1 MVFSSVSFLF
11 FFLPIVITGYFFLP
25 GIKIRNLFLLVMSL
39 CFYTIGEGK
48 SVIIILISVALNYVL
63 GFWVDRSRKV
73 SNYLQIRLA
82 MISAIFI
89 NIGVL
94 VYFKYT
100 NFFIDNLKFLK
111 IIDFQSSSNHQI
123 HLPLGISF
131 FTFHALSYI
140 IDIYREKAKPQKDF
154 GKLALYFTFFPQLIA
169 GPIIRYH
176 DVELQLSER
185 TITTQSFVEGIRRF
199 IIGLGK
205 KVLIANVLGTPAE
218 QIFAIPP
225 EQLTTSLSWLG
236 IICYTLQIYFDFSGY
251 SDMAIGLAR
260 MFGFQ
265 FLENFNYPYIS
276 QSIKEFW
283 RRWHISLSN
292 WFRDYLYIPLGGN
305 RCSPLRMYLNLLL
318 VFFLCG
324 FWHGASWNFI
334 IWGLFHGVFLILE
347 RVSLLRNFIESKL
360 SILKHTYA
368 LLVVTIGWVFFRS
381 DSVIHALLF
390 IKSMTGF
397 AQGDGIEYHLS
408 LYSNVEVI
416 TAIILGIFGSTPLMP
431 KISDLQK
438 HYNLNHQTN
447 MAIVTNIV
455 FSFLRELLLSAIFSL
470 SLIKLAAGTYNPFIY
485 FQF

>member
-1 MVFSSVSFLF
+1 MVFSSISFLF
-11 FFLPIVITGYFFLP
+11 LFLPIVITGYFILQ

-39 CFYTIGEGK
+39 CFYTLGEGK
-48 SVIIILISVALNYVL
+48 SVIILIISVALNYFL
-63 GFWVDRSRKV
+63 GFWIDRSRKA
-73 SNYLQIRLA
+73 SDHSQIRLA
-82 MISAIFI
+82 MILAVII
-89 NIGVL
+89 NIGL
-94 VYFKYT
+94 LIYFKYT
-100 NFFIDNLKFLK
+100 NFFIENLKILK
-111 IIDFQSSSNHQI
+111 IIDSHSLPGYYR

-154 GKLALYFTFFPQLIA
+154 GKLTLYFTFFPQLIA

-185 TITTQSFVEGIRRF
+185 TITTQSFVAGIRQF

-205 KVLIANVLGTPAE
+205 KVLIANVLGTPVE
-218 QIFAIPP
+218 QIFAIPS

-251 SDMAIGLAR
+251 SDMAIGLAK

-265 FLENFNYPYIS
+265 FFENFNYPYIS

-305 RCSPLRMYLNLLL
+305 RCSPFRMYLNLLI

-334 IWGLFHGVFLILE
+334 VWGLFHGVFLILE
-347 RVSLLRNFIESKL
+347 RVSILRYFVESKL
-360 SILKHTYA
+360 LTLKHVYT
-368 LLVVTIGWVFFRS
+368 LLVVMIGWVFFRAS
-381 DSVIHALLF
+381 SITYALLF
-390 IKSMTGF
+390 VKSMTGF
-397 AQGDGIEYHLS
+397 SQGNGIEYHPSIYL
-408 LYSNVEVI
+408 NVEVI
-416 TAIILGIFGSTPLMP
+416 AAIILGAFGSTPILP
-431 KISDLQK
+431 KIADLQK
-438 HYNLNHQTN
+438 HHNFNVQTI
-447 MAIVTNIV
+447 MARIANII
-455 FSFLRELLLSAIFSL
+455 FLISKDLLLGVIFFL
-470 SLIKLAAGTYNPFIY
+470 SVIKLAAGTYNPFIY